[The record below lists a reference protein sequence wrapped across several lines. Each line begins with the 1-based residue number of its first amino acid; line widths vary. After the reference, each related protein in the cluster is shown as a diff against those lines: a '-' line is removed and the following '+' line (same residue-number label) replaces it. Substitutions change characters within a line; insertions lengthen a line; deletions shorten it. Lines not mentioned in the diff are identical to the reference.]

1 LNTIIQLLN
10 FLLLTDFPSGSA
22 INLHN
27 EKLYLVGDDATQV
40 LVVDKEYRKVD
51 SIRLADYTGK
61 RIPKTEKADFESAAF
76 IDINGD
82 ATLLVLGSA
91 ATEERKKMV
100 VITFSEDKST
110 TSKGYKL
117 DEFMNRLSDEGVDL
131 NIEGMTK
138 VGNNLILANRGNIA
152 YPQNSIIIASEN
164 FRDNQQ
170 AATIKICNLNITSDS
185 AAFIGISDL
194 HYVASSDVLLFS
206 FSSEETTNSYDD
218 GKIGDSYIGWI
229 WNLSSKTDL
238 TEWKLDGLINLTT
251 VDPEFKNEKIEGL
264 CVESVKDNVY
274 VLHLISDNDDG
285 FSKLFKIK
293 MELRD

>member
-40 LVVDKEYRKVD
+40 LVVDKDYRKVD
-51 SIRLADYTGK
+51 SIRLVDYAAK

-91 ATEERKKMV
+91 ATDERKKMA
-100 VITFSEDKST
+100 VITLSEDKST

-117 DEFMNRLSDEGVDL
+117 DEFMKRLSDEGIDL

-138 VGNNLILANRGNIA
+138 VGSNLILANRGNIA
-152 YPQNSIIIASEN
+152 NPTNSLIIASED
-164 FRDNQQ
+164 FRDNQKG
-170 AATIKICNLNITSDS
+170 ASFRICKLNVMTDS
-185 AAFIGISDL
+185 AAFTGVSDL
-194 HYVASSDVLLFS
+194 HYIESSDVLLFS

-218 GKIGDSYIGWI
+218 GKIGDSYLGWI

-238 TEWKLDGLINLTT
+238 PEWNLDGLINLSTI
-251 VDPEFKNEKIEGL
+251 DPEFKNEKIEGL
-264 CVESVKDNVY
+264 CAESVQDNVY

-293 MELRD
+293 MEIRD